1 MLAGNSEA
9 GRRFPFVEAP
19 EWRKLAVP
27 KQTLHQVWHGSDLVK
42 LVDSILV
49 GIVVEGRPACGGEAT
64 HGARHGTEST
74 HRLGLLRSERGERT
88 VLQGRRVHPARSCC
102 GPRHL
107 GKAAA
112 L

>member
-27 KQTLHQVWHGSDLVK
+27 KQRLHQVWHGSDLVK

-49 GIVVEGRPACGGEAT
+49 AIVVEGQAT